1 MKTVFLGRFQ
11 PLHNGHHQAIEQLK
25 EEYENLSIVIGSA
38 DKSRT
43 EKNPLTAEEREKII
57 KSCFSDTDVLHLED
71 DESDEVWAKKLGEF
85 EPEIVVSGNQNVR
98 DILEE
103 FTDLEVKKPE
113 MFHPDIYS
121 GSEVR
126 RRIKSD
132 EEWRYLVPAC
142 SKEKI
147 EEYKDRIKKS
157 GVQYEF
163 EPGWKREHSSYGKTK

>member
-25 EEYENLSIVIGSA
+25 EDYSDLAIVIGSA

-43 EKNPLTAEEREKII
+43 EDNPLTADERERVI
-57 KSCFSDTDVLHLED
+57 KSCFPDVEVLQLED
-71 DESDEVWAKKLGEF
+71 NESDKVWAKKLEEF
-85 EPEIVVSGNQNVR
+85 EPDLVVSGNKNVR
-98 DILEE
+98 NILEE
-103 FTDLEVKKPE
+103 FTSLEVEKPE

-132 EEWRYLVPAC
+132 EEWRYLIPAC
-142 SKEKI
+142 SKQKI
-147 EEYKDRIKKS
+147 EEYKEAIKKS